1 MKHIQSRIYIFIL
14 LAMLSITSQ
23 SCRVTSNHGDLDA
36 QWQVMSIELA
46 DGTTRQPDRLYY
58 AFFRSVVNLRG
69 AGLPMQAGNVS
80 FDGDK
85 LMLSMPYSTTDD
97 LLPWGMNATET
108 TFQVRQLTKRKM
120 TLVSDYAVIE
130 FRKF

>member
-1 MKHIQSRIYIFIL
+1 MKHIKSRISIIFV
-14 LAMLSITSQ
+14 LAILSIISQ

-36 QWQVMSIELA
+36 QWQVMSIELT
-46 DGTTRQPDRLYY
+46 DGTTRHPDRLYY

-69 AGLPMQAGNVS
+69 IGMSTQSGNVS

-108 TFQVRQLTKRKM
+108 TFQVKQLTKRKM

>member
-1 MKHIQSRIYIFIL
+1 MKRIQSRISIIL
-14 LAMLSITSQ
+14 VLLILSILGQ

-36 QWQVMSIELA
+36 QWQVMSIELN
-46 DGTTRQPDRLYY
+46 DGTVTNPNQLYY

-69 AGLPMQAGNVS
+69 NGLATQAGNVALE
-80 FDGDK
+80 GDK
-85 LMLSMPYSTTDD
+85 LMLSMPYSTTED

-108 TFQVRQLTKRKM
+108 TFQVKQLTKRKM